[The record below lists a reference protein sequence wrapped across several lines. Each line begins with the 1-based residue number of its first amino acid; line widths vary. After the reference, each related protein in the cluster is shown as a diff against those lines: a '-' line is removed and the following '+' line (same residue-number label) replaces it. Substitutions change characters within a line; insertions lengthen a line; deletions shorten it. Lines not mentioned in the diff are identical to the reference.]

1 MASYAED
8 SEVDEVVEQSGDE
21 EESQE
26 ETYIETLTREVASEQ
41 IYRIIEYS
49 DDPET
54 PEELSKNASI
64 RQFLVQKVRDKLQ
77 ESFENQLKWTEL
89 ADLMPIMKKWTLV
102 TSNDDE
108 LEASTAMKRIIK
120 DNALINEAVEQD
132 LEDMMESEDD
142 EEN

>member
-1 MASYAED
+1 MTPYAQD

-41 IYRIIEYS
+41 EDRIVEYAE
-49 DDPET
+49 DPET
-54 PEELSKNASI
+54 PEELSKNDSI
-64 RQFLVQKVRDKLQ
+64 RKFLLQKVRDKLL
-77 ESFENQLKWTEL
+77 ESFESQLKWIED
-89 ADLMPIMKKWTLV
+89 ADLVAMMKKWKRV
-102 TSNDDE
+102 TSNDE

-120 DNALINEAVEQD
+120 DNALINEAVEQH
-132 LEDMMESEDD
+132 LEEMMESEDD

>member
-1 MASYAED
+1 MTSYAQD

-41 IYRIIEYS
+41 EDRIVEYAE
-49 DDPET
+49 DPET
-54 PEELSKNASI
+54 PEELSKNDSI
-64 RQFLVQKVRDKLQ
+64 RKFLLQKVRDKLL
-77 ESFENQLKWTEL
+77 ESFESQLKWIED
-89 ADLMPIMKKWTLV
+89 ADLVAMMKKWKRV
-102 TSNDDE
+102 TSNDE

-120 DNALINEAVEQD
+120 DNALINEAVEQH
-132 LEDMMESEDD
+132 LEEMMESEDD